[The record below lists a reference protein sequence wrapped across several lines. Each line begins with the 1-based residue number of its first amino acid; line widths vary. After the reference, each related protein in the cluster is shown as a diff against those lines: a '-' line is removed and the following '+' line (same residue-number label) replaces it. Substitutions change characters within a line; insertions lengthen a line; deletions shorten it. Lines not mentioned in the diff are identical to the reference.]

1 MVDSLHEDV
10 LVITST
16 TRALQ
21 YQITLEKP
29 ITKILIA
36 RKIQYAGLD
45 VLKIKHHELTT
56 FFNNAGCWTAPS

>member
-1 MVDSLHEDV
+1 
-10 LVITST
+10 
-16 TRALQ
+16 
-21 YQITLEKP
+21 LEKP